1 MSDQAT
7 PAAPAVATPTPA
19 QPVADTAAPAKI
31 ELTSDALKA
40 RLDETRGAER
50 AKLLKKFG
58 VDSETA
64 LEAKLK
70 KLGELEQASLT
81 EQEKTAARVKELE
94 AAAARATT
102 LEQRLAREVER
113 KVAALPEAQRAKLI
127 EKAGDDLNK
136 RLEYLDILEEF
147 GALGTSAAP
156 AQASPSTSSAA
167 PPAPPPPP
175 ANTSGGA
182 NAPRPT
188 AAQTKFE
195 EYEDTRKRLGDMAGE
210 IFYRKHR
217 LEIEK
222 TRPANA

>member
-1 MSDQAT
+1 MSEQAT
-7 PAAPAVATPTPA
+7 PAAPAAATSTTA
-19 QPVADTAAPAKI
+19 QPAADTAAPAKI

-58 VDSETA
+58 VDSEAA
-64 LEAKLK
+64 LEQRLK
-70 KLGELEQASLT
+70 KLGEMEQASLT

-94 AAAARATT
+94 ATAARATA

-113 KVAALPEAQRAKLI
+113 KVAALPEAQRAKLV

-147 GALGTSAAP
+147 GALGSAP
-156 AQASPSTSSAA
+156 PGPSPSTSSPSPAA
-167 PPAPPPPP
+167 KPPAPP

-217 LEIEK
+217 LDIEK